1 MELKINAYQGSGRL
15 APILGDDYK
24 KLKEYCNEFD
34 EDIEQ
39 FCPSANEM
47 TYQEF
52 IDDFDVYCSALA
64 GEDFS
69 LHSYRVLTDGMELFI
84 QQDGNEI
91 SVDID
96 ECTINKSLITEDDF
110 KQYKKDELTEG
121 EGRAYT
127 FGYSSDELIE
137 TEFSIDNTNKFDPKK
152 LVITVVENEMFDIV
166 GPYITEIEYDGEYI
180 MCDVD
185 DFDGEYYSM
194 NSFKL
199 KWILILKKV

>member
-1 MELKINAYQGSGRL
+1 
-15 APILGDDYK
+15 
-24 KLKEYCNEFD
+24 
-34 EDIEQ
+34 
-39 FCPSANEM
+39 
-47 TYQEF
+47 
-52 IDDFDVYCSALA
+52 
-64 GEDFS
+64 
-69 LHSYRVLTDGMELFI
+69 MELFI

-96 ECTINKSLITEDDF
+96 ECTINKSLITEADF

-199 KWILILKKV
+199 K

>member
-1 MELKINAYQGSGRL
+1 MELKINAYHGSGWL

-91 SVDID
+91 SVDI
-96 ECTINKSLITEDDF
+96 
-110 KQYKKDELTEG
+110 
-121 EGRAYT
+121 
-127 FGYSSDELIE
+127 
-137 TEFSIDNTNKFDPKK
+137 P
-152 LVITVVENEMFDIV
+152 
-166 GPYITEIEYDGEYI
+166 
-180 MCDVD
+180 
-185 DFDGEYYSM
+185 
-194 NSFKL
+194 
-199 KWILILKKV
+199 